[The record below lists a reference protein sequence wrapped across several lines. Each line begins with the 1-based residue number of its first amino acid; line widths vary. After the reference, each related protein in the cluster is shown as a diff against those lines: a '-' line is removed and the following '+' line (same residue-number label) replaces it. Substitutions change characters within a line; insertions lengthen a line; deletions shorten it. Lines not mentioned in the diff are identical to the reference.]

1 MRCQFFQLVPSPTH
15 RVQQLRPKATF
26 SKLPRVHWRVQHRR
40 KSESASC
47 RFRLR
52 SESEVWAQNAE
63 VNIVGGNGVNAM
75 RVDVETTC
83 KDAFVKS
90 SKPSVSASIGGYLTT
105 PVHSAQLRAFA
116 CQALNFEDFHVR

>member
-1 MRCQFFQLVPSPTH
+1 M
-15 RVQQLRPKATF
+15 
-26 SKLPRVHWRVQHRR
+26 QHRR

-105 PVHSAQLRAFA
+105 PVHSAQLS
-116 CQALNFEDFHVR
+116 ALPARRSTSKISTSGDVMPVNPVGLTGGLVGRSFGT